1 MKFKLKYKISVCFIL
16 FVVNISCSSKKM
28 CLKQQVNNHSYS
40 YFPIDSINGYFT
52 INDTQQIEMVNG
64 AVYAKS
70 NVIWNSCNDYFLI
83 VKEVNYTQGLRVGD
97 TLHIKLLSLKNDTL
111 SYISFAYGIVHKS
124 KVLKLK

>member
-1 MKFKLKYKISVCFIL
+1 MKFKLKYKISVWFIL
-16 FVVNISCSSKKM
+16 FVINISCSSKKM
-28 CLKQQVNNHSYS
+28 CLKKQVNNHSYL
-40 YFPIDSINGYFT
+40 YLPTDSINGYFS

-70 NVIWNSCNDYFLI
+70 NVIWNSCNDYFLL
-83 VKEVNYTQGLRVGD
+83 VKEANYTQGLRVGD

-111 SYISFAYGIVHKS
+111 YYISSAYDIVHKS